1 MRQKL
6 KELHSK
12 KFVRDALVLQAAAF
26 VQGGSYL
33 ATSVL
38 TKRFLGM
45 HEKGRWDTTRD
56 LYGFAYFFVTMGLV
70 SAAVSRYSEAMGRRD
85 HKGCVGALAGMLK
98 IGIVAATLVTAAA
111 FVFGPALSGH
121 IYEDREVGHYAAI
134 LCLAGVFEVVRGL
147 GVVALQG
154 TRQMREFAWFDI
166 TSSTVRLALVLIALL
181 GGYGVEG
188 VVWAFFAHMVVA
200 GGIALLYYRRARL
213 GDPSLAPPPLREVL
227 AATPG
232 ASMHNIFGISYL
244 MALNKGMNTLVPLVG
259 GLLIPGMKA
268 LQTTGE
274 AFSTGAAYKIGYVL
288 AWGLGLAI
296 TGVTQALLPALG
308 LKLGKTDTPFE
319 QMGGL
324 LKRVSLTAGFL
335 MVGATLLSVPV
346 MYVVIRV
353 FYGADAEESF
363 RFYCWLT
370 AGNLFIGFMT
380 VIEAFYIYSGRLKF
394 AVRINFLLAALAL
407 GGILLGGKLY
417 GPIGVSAAVALCDAM
432 GLFHLVYMW
441 LYFRRARA
449 RSGPSPGTPDLT
461 HD

>member
-1 MRQKL
+1 VRQKL
-6 KELHSK
+6 KELHK
-12 KFVRDALVLQAAAF
+12 KQFVRDTLVLQVAAF

-45 HEKGRWDTTRD
+45 DDKGRWDATRD
-56 LYGFAYFFVTMGLV
+56 FYGFAYFFVTMGLV

-85 HKGCVGALAGMLK
+85 HKAGVAALAGMLK
-98 IGIVAATLVTAAA
+98 IGLLSATLVTVGAYLFA
-111 FVFGPALSGH
+111 PAISGH
-121 IYEDREVGHYAAI
+121 YYNDREVGHYAAI

-147 GVVALQG
+147 AVVALQG

-166 TSSTVRLALVLIALL
+166 TSSTVRLGLVFVALL
-181 GGYGVEG
+181 GGYGVPG
-188 VVWAFFAHMVVA
+188 VVWAFFAHMVIG
-200 GGIALLYYRRARL
+200 GGIALWYYQRARR
-213 GDPSLAPPPLREVL
+213 GDPRVAPPPLSEVI

-244 MALNKGMNTLVPLVG
+244 MALNKGMNSLVPLVG

-268 LQTTGE
+268 LQSTGQ
-274 AFSTGAAYKIGYVL
+274 AFATGAAYKIGYVL
-288 AWGLGLAI
+288 AWGLGLAM
-296 TGVTQALLPALG
+296 TGVTQSLLPALG

-346 MYVVIRV
+346 MYVVVRV
-353 FYGADAEESF
+353 LYGADAQEAF

-370 AGNLFIGFMT
+370 AGNLFLGFMT
-380 VIEAFYIYSGRLKF
+380 VIDAFYIYSGRLKF
-394 AVRINFLLAALAL
+394 AVRINFLLAGLAL

-461 HD
+461 P

>member
-6 KELHSK
+6 KELHGR
-12 KFVRDALVLQAAAF
+12 KFVRDALVLWIATG
-26 VQGGSYL
+26 VQGASYL
-33 ATSVL
+33 GTSVL

-85 HKGCVGALAGMLK
+85 HKACVSALAGMLK
-98 IGIVAATLVTAAA
+98 IGLLAATLVTVGAYE
-111 FVFGPALSGH
+111 FGPAISGH
-121 IYEDREVGHYAAI
+121 YYDDREVGHYAAI

-147 GVVALQG
+147 TVVALQG

-166 TSSTVRLALVLIALL
+166 TSSAVRLGLVFFALL
-181 GGYGVEG
+181 AGYGVPG

-200 GGIALLYYRRARL
+200 GGIALFYYRRARR
-213 GDPSLAPPPLREVL
+213 GDPRLAPPPLSEVL
-227 AATPG
+227 AATPR
-232 ASMHNIFGISYL
+232 ASMHNILGISYL
-244 MALNKGMNTLVPLVG
+244 MALNKGMNSLVPLVG
-259 GLLIPGMKA
+259 GLLIPAMKT
-268 LQTTGE
+268 LQSTGE
-274 AFSTGAAYKIGYVL
+274 AFSTGAAYRIGYVL
-288 AWGLGLAI
+288 AWGLGLAM
-296 TGVTQALLPALG
+296 TGVTQSLLPALG
-308 LKLGKTDTPFE
+308 LKLGKTDTPFD

-324 LKRVSLTAGFL
+324 LRRVSLTAGFL
-335 MVGATLLSVPV
+335 MVGATLLSIPV
-346 MYVVIRV
+346 MYFVVR
-353 FYGADAEESF
+353 FLYGADAQEAF

-370 AGNLFIGFMT
+370 AGNLFIGFTT
-380 VIEAFYIYSGRLKF
+380 VIDAFYIYSGRLKF
-394 AVRINFLLAALAL
+394 AVRVNFLLAGLAL

-441 LYFRRARA
+441 LYFRRAKA
-449 RSGPSPGTPDLT
+449 RNGPSAATPDLT